1 MAKVKSQYTEG
12 DKFKLICDAIGTP
25 GPTVT
30 WHKGKVIYLGHR
42 SDETITSG
50 RYDYEIYFNGVDI
63 KDKGNYTCG
72 VKNSYGTL
80 SHSYVFDVRG
90 KWHGMAMIPIIKS
103 HVYLKDIVQ

>member
-1 MAKVKSQYTEG
+1 MAKVKSQYTER

-30 WHKGKVIYLGHR
+30 WHKGKDIYLGHR
-42 SDETITSG
+42 SDETITPG

-63 KDKGNYTCG
+63 KDKRNYTCV

-80 SHSYVFDVRG
+80 SH
-90 KWHGMAMIPIIKS
+90 
-103 HVYLKDIVQ
+103 